1 MAYKDSNMVDIAA
14 QQKNSKTRK
23 AVNTALDKLKKPMQS
38 KQVKPQVN
46 GVAKP
51 KTTVK
56 QVKKMT
62 R

>member
-1 MAYKDSNMVDIAA
+1 MSYKDSNMIDLAA
-14 QQKNSKTRK
+14 QKKNSKTRK
-23 AVNTALDKLKKPMQS
+23 AVNTALDKLKKPIQS

-51 KTTVK
+51 KTSRSTI
-56 QVKKMT
+56 KKLT